1 MAAGFDDLKNQ
12 LSSNLVSRDFQTPY
26 LGKGERRRSET
37 NEDEDFLTSQLLND
51 DPVSPEKEEQSRK
64 KNSDKKA
71 VGPVVPIME
80 DEDED
85 QVSPMKEENENLT
98 SA

>member
-1 MAAGFDDLKNQ
+1 MAAGFDDLRNQ

-26 LGKGERRRSET
+26 LGKGERRRSEA
-37 NEDEDFLTSQLLND
+37 NEDEDYLTSQLLND
-51 DPVSPEKEEQSRK
+51 DPDSPDRVESSKK
-64 KNSDKKA
+64 KNSDKKG

-85 QVSPMKEENENLT
+85 KVSPMKEDHEHST
-98 SA
+98 PA